1 MLHLVSS
8 WKCGACLYVSAI
20 YASSHIA
27 HGGHSYTGGAICGI
41 LKRYEA
47 DREGC
52 VALSS
57 FMEVIS
63 STYDPVVL
71 RHALQD
77 APPCCRSAPAEMK
90 EAFLVCMVSRGKYS

>member
-8 WKCGACLYVSAI
+8 WKCGACLYVNAI

-27 HGGHSYTGGAICGI
+27 HGHSYTGGAICGL

-47 DREGC
+47 NREGC

-63 STYDPVVL
+63 SIYDLVVL
-71 RHALQD
+71 GHTLQE
-77 APPCCRSAPAEMK
+77 APPCCRTAPAEME